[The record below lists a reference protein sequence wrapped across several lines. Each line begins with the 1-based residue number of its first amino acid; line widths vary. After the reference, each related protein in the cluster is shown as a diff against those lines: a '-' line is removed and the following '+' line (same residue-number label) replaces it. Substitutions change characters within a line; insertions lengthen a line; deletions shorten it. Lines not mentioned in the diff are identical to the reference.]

1 MDISNEMLAVLSII
15 SMFGLFCTGFPI
27 SYTMIFSGLLFG
39 FLGFGKLV
47 FHLLTIQFWQVMSDP
62 VMGAIPFFL
71 LMGYLLE
78 GAGLMDRLFRS
89 FQLLLARLPGS
100 LYGAISLTG
109 TIFAAATGIVGS
121 SVNLL
126 CIMAEPSMRRSGYDI
141 RMGAGCIAAAG
152 TLGILIPPSIM
163 LVVLGPIMGL
173 PITDLFAAAIL
184 PGLLLAGI
192 YVAYSLIKCAIWPQ
206 YGPPLPKEERAASMA
221 LVLKELLIGAVPL
234 AILIFSTLGS
244 ILCGIATP
252 TEASACGAFGALV
265 LVIVYRKF
273 TWKGLAKA
281 LHSTILLSSMILIM
295 IASCNFFGSVFSRL
309 GGAVALSNALLG
321 MDIAPMFMLFLIMAI
336 IFFMGWAMEWV
347 PIVLIL
353 VPLLIPVVEA
363 MQFDKLWFCLVV
375 AVTLQTSWLSPPV
388 ALSCYFIKGSLPHWP
403 LNDIYKG
410 MFQYIGCQLVGLIL
424 IILFPAIVTWL
435 PNYLKQ

>member
-1 MDISNEMLAVLSII
+1 MGVSNEMLALFSII

-27 SYTMIFSGLLFG
+27 SYTMIFSGMLFG

-47 FHLLTIQFWQVMSDP
+47 FHLLTIQFWQVMSDT
-62 VMGAIPFFL
+62 VMVAIPFFL
-71 LMGYLLE
+71 FMGYILE
-78 GAGLMDRLFRS
+78 GAGLMTKLFRS

-100 LYGAISLTG
+100 LYATITLTG

-126 CIMAEPSMRRSGYDI
+126 CIMAEPAMRRSGYDV

-163 LVVLGPIMGL
+163 LVVLGPIMGV

-184 PGLLLAGI
+184 PGLMLAGLYI
-192 YVAYSLIKCAIWPQ
+192 AYALIKCAIWPK
-206 YGPPLPKEERAASMA
+206 YGPPLPPDERPSDLAS
-221 LVLKELLIGAVPL
+221 VLKNLLVGAVPL
-234 AILIFSTLGS
+234 AVLIFATLGS
-244 ILCGIATP
+244 ILCGYATP
-252 TEASACGAFGALV
+252 TEGAACGAFGALL
-265 LVIVYRKF
+265 LVICYGRF
-273 TWKGLAKA
+273 TWKNLAKA
-281 LHSTILLSSMILIM
+281 LHNTILLSAMILIM
-295 IASCNFFGSVFSRL
+295 IASCNFFGAVFSRL
-309 GGAVALSNALLG
+309 GGAVALSNFLVGL
-321 MDIAPMFMLFLIMAI
+321 DLSPMLMLTLICAI

-353 VPLLIPVVEA
+353 VPMLIPVVEA
-363 MQFDKLWFCLVV
+363 LHFNKLWFCLVV

-403 LNDIYKG
+403 LSDIYKG
-410 MFQYIGCQLVGLIL
+410 MFEFIGCQLVGLAL
-424 IILFPAIVTWL
+424 IIIFPAIVTWL
-435 PNYLKQ
+435 PQFMK

>member
-1 MDISNEMLAVLSII
+1 
-15 SMFGLFCTGFPI
+15 
-27 SYTMIFSGLLFG
+27 
-39 FLGFGKLV
+39 
-47 FHLLTIQFWQVMSDP
+47 
-62 VMGAIPFFL
+62 
-71 LMGYLLE
+71 
-78 GAGLMDRLFRS
+78 
-89 FQLLLARLPGS
+89 
-100 LYGAISLTG
+100 
-109 TIFAAATGIVGS
+109 
-121 SVNLL
+121 
-126 CIMAEPSMRRSGYDI
+126 
-141 RMGAGCIAAAG
+141 
-152 TLGILIPPSIM
+152 
-163 LVVLGPIMGL
+163 
-173 PITDLFAAAIL
+173 
-184 PGLLLAGI
+184 
-192 YVAYSLIKCAIWPQ
+192 
-206 YGPPLPKEERAASMA
+206 MA

-252 TEASACGAFGALV
+252 TEASACGAFGALA

-424 IILFPAIVTWL
+424 IILFPTIVTWL

>member
-1 MDISNEMLAVLSII
+1 
-15 SMFGLFCTGFPI
+15 
-27 SYTMIFSGLLFG
+27 
-39 FLGFGKLV
+39 
-47 FHLLTIQFWQVMSDP
+47 
-62 VMGAIPFFL
+62 
-71 LMGYLLE
+71 
-78 GAGLMDRLFRS
+78 
-89 FQLLLARLPGS
+89 
-100 LYGAISLTG
+100 
-109 TIFAAATGIVGS
+109 
-121 SVNLL
+121 
-126 CIMAEPSMRRSGYDI
+126 
-141 RMGAGCIAAAG
+141 MGAGCIAAAG

-192 YVAYSLIKCAIWPQ
+192 YVAYSLIKCAIRPQ

-244 ILCGIATP
+244 ILCGFATP

-309 GGAVALSNALLG
+309 GGAVAFQHPCWVDILCSFSISDHGHHLLHGLGHGVGAYRAYSGAAAYPRGGSHAVRQALVLPG
-321 MDIAPMFMLFLIMAI
+321 GGRDPADILAFAACGPFTLL
-336 IFFMGWAMEWV
+336 
-347 PIVLIL
+347 PSKQ
-353 VPLLIPVVEA
+353 PL
-363 MQFDKLWFCLVV
+363 
-375 AVTLQTSWLSPPV
+375 
-388 ALSCYFIKGSLPHWP
+388 HWP

-410 MFQYIGCQLVGLIL
+410 MFQYIGCQLVGH
-424 IILFPAIVTWL
+424 PDHSVSL
-435 PNYLKQ
+435 P